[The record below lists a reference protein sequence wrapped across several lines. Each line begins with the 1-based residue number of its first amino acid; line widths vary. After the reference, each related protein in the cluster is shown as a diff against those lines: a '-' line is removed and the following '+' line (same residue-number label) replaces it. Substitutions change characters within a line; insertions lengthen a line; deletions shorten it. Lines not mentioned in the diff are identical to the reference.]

1 MIFGI
6 FTNNSTYDNSTD
18 NYTLSKVYTSKLT
31 KSNVAIADYLEYE
44 EEQLEPWTKAQ
55 RLGYC

>member
-31 KSNVAIADYLEYE
+31 KSNVAIADYLAYE
-44 EEQLEPWTKAQ
+44 EEQLEHWTKAQ

>member
-31 KSNVAIADYLEYE
+31 KSNVAIADYLAYE

-55 RLGYC
+55 QLGYC